1 MILLLWFIF
10 SQFEAKADL
19 AKGSINKK
27 LTIGDPFEILIE
39 VSIPAN
45 KNISE
50 PFIDSIEPFA
60 IIKQKHKIIQEK
72 GKAKHSY
79 RLQVSAF
86 NIGELKFP
94 PVKFLLREGSKTD
107 TIQTNPVDIKI
118 TGTLPQGMKDIND
131 IKEMIDFPNPLPVI
145 ILIIVICAGVIAF
158 LGIKFYKKLKQKR
171 ILTEEKIP
179 CWTRA
184 LNAIDS
190 LLKED
195 FIKKGMIKKFYY
207 TLTEILKRY
216 LEERFQFPA
225 VEQTTTEIFHSMKSL
240 KIPLRED
247 FQHIFSY
254 ADMVKYAK
262 FIPPQDATDSI
273 VNKAKELILKT
284 VPEDKGEKE

>member
-1 MILLLWFIF
+1 
-10 SQFEAKADL
+10 
-19 AKGSINKK
+19 
-27 LTIGDPFEILIE
+27 
-39 VSIPAN
+39 
-45 KNISE
+45 
-50 PFIDSIEPFA
+50 
-60 IIKQKHKIIQEK
+60 
-72 GKAKHSY
+72 
-79 RLQVSAF
+79 
-86 NIGELKFP
+86 
-94 PVKFLLREGSKTD
+94 
-107 TIQTNPVDIKI
+107 
-118 TGTLPQGMKDIND
+118 
-131 IKEMIDFPNPLPVI
+131 
-145 ILIIVICAGVIAF
+145 
-158 LGIKFYKKLKQKR
+158 LKQKR